1 MRARLS
7 VIVPTYNAAAGLPT
21 LLGGLIEGVETGL
34 IRELIVSDGG
44 STDATAQIAD
54 EVGALWCEGTA
65 SRGGQLRRGAGMA
78 QGDWLLF
85 LHADTGL
92 PAEWAG
98 AVQAQMVDGRPG
110 YFRLAFDARG
120 AAPRIVAGW
129 ANLRSR
135 LAHLPYGDQGLLIS
149 RAEYDAAGGY
159 DDIPLMEDV
168 AMARRLGPRLCM
180 MPMAVQTGAARY
192 LRGGWARRGARN
204 LWLLVRYL
212 AGADPEDLRRRY

>member
-7 VIVPTYNAAAGLPT
+7 VIVPTYNAAAELPT
-21 LLGGLIEGVETGL
+21 LLGGLMEGIEAGL

-54 EVGALWCEGTA
+54 EVGALWCAGPA
-65 SRGGQLRRGAGMA
+65 SRGGQLRRGAEFA

-92 PAEWAG
+92 PAGWTG
-98 AVQAQMVDGRPG
+98 AVLAQMGDGRPG
-110 YFRLAFDARG
+110 YFRLAFDAGG
-120 AAPRIVAGW
+120 AAPRIVANW

-135 LAHLPYGDQGLLIS
+135 WAHLPYGDQGLLIS
-149 RAEYDAAGGY
+149 RGEYDAVGGF

-168 AMARRLGPRLCM
+168 AIARRLGRRLCM
-180 MPMAVQTGAARY
+180 MPMTIKTGAGRY
-192 LRGGWARRGARN
+192 LRDGWVRRGARN
-204 LWLLVRYL
+204 LWLLARYL
-212 AGADPEDLRRRY
+212 GGASPEDLQRRY